1 VEREWRDEAAPVWA
15 AIDQGL
21 AGLLPDID
29 EPDCWLLTVNDAAQS
44 YVDMGDPTH
53 LEFEYARRL
62 GHVVDLLEPV
72 RVLHLGA
79 GGLTLPRYI
88 AAQLP
93 NAQQLVVDVDP
104 ALVDFVKRE
113 LPWKPARI
121 EVTIADAR
129 AAIADQPAGQTDLVI
144 ADVFAGEHVPAHV
157 TSVEFLEAVRK
168 TLAPNAWY
176 AANLAD
182 GDNLAFARGQAA
194 NLLSLFA
201 YGALIAEPAV
211 LHGRRF
217 GNVLLLGSDD
227 ELPVG
232 ELRRRLLT
240 DPFPARIVAD
250 DELRGL
256 ATEVVTDATAEQS
269 PDRPPSAFQR

>member
-1 VEREWRDEAAPVWA
+1 MWA
-15 AIDQGL
+15 AIGQGL

-62 GHVVDLLEPV
+62 GHVVDLAEPPPR

-88 AAQLP
+88 AARWP
-93 NAQQLVVDVDP
+93 DADQLVVDVDRP
-104 ALVDFVKRE
+104 LVEFVERE
-113 LPWKPARI
+113 LPWQPARI
-121 EVTIADAR
+121 EVVIADAR

-168 TLAPNAWY
+168 TLSRNAWY

-182 GDNLAFARGQAA
+182 GGGLEFARGQAA
-194 NLLSLFA
+194 NLLSVFPH
-201 YGALIAEPAV
+201 GALIAEPAV

-217 GNVLLLGSDD
+217 GNIVLLGSDG
-227 ELPVG
+227 ELPF
-232 ELRRRLLT
+232 EDLQRQTLA
-240 DPFPARIVAD
+240 DPFPARLVAD
-250 DELRGL
+250 DELRAL
-256 ATEVVTDATAEQS
+256 ATEIVTDATAEQS
-269 PDRPPSAFQR
+269 PDRPPSVFER